1 MEEGVEFGT
10 GDFVGEA
17 RGAVTFVI
25 SDVRAVVSKVKVG
38 RDVTCGLGSE
48 TEEGS
53 LVKTDSA

>member
-1 MEEGVEFGT
+1 VEFGT

-38 RDVTCGLGSE
+38 QDVTCGLGSE